1 MAGVAQ
7 LVEQL
12 IRNQQVRG
20 SSPRAGSKNVEGNR
34 IVTPMPLFCFLP
46 KNPANFGK
54 FRPACR
60 QNAYKNYPNFNYLS
74 GTLIKRIQRRRNQ
87 SAIRLCPIST
97 ECFYPKYKIDRI
109 PFQYFPSKSIRVDG
123 RTRRAQ
129 PFFFVPNHRPCAP
142 APPSKEK
149 QPNGLMGYKKHGSFL
164 GLSKHGFAQR
174 GRCVQVKNEFG
185 AEYGMAVEFLPNLTG
200 LALDG

>member
-34 IVTPMPLFCFLP
+34 IVTPMPLFCFLL

-60 QNAYKNYPNFNYLS
+60 QNAYKNCPNSDHLP
-74 GTLIKRIQRRRNQ
+74 GTLVERFERHRYQ
-87 SAIRLCPIST
+87 SANQTCPIST
-97 ECFYPKYKIDRI
+97 ECSYPKYKIDRI
-109 PFQYFPSKSIRVDG
+109 PFSNFYLKASAVTGVMSRPLFFALSIP
-123 RTRRAQ
+123 RT
-129 PFFFVPNHRPCAP
+129 P
-142 APPSKEK
+142 APPSKEN
-149 QPNGLMGYKKHGSFL
+149 QANGLMGYKKHGSFL
-164 GLSKHGFAQR
+164 GLSKHGFRQR

-200 LALDG
+200 SALDG

>member
-34 IVTPMPLFCFLP
+34 IVTPMPLFCFLL

-60 QNAYKNYPNFNYLS
+60 QNAYKNCPNSDHLP
-74 GTLIKRIQRRRNQ
+74 GTLVERFERHRYQ
-87 SAIRLCPIST
+87 SANQTCPIST
-97 ECFYPKYKIDRI
+97 ECSYPKYKIDRI
-109 PFQYFPSKSIRVDG
+109 PFSNFYLKASAVTGVISRPLFFASSI
-123 RTRRAQ
+123 
-129 PFFFVPNHRPCAP
+129 PP
-142 APPSKEK
+142 APHKK
-149 QPNGLMGYKKHGSFL
+149 QAAKDRLASQNKRGSFL
-164 GLSKHGFAQR
+164 EGLKVRFPPAHPSR
-174 GRCVQVKNEFG
+174 PVKFTKMDGKWKFCILHIIN
-185 AEYGMAVEFLPNLTG
+185 NL
-200 LALDG
+200 LLLNAI

>member
-34 IVTPMPLFCFLP
+34 IVTPMPLFCFLL

-60 QNAYKNYPNFNYLS
+60 QNAYKKYPNSDYLP
-74 GTLIKRIQRRRNQ
+74 GTLVERFEMHRYQ
-87 SAIRLCPIST
+87 SANQTFPIST
-97 ECFYPKYKIDRI
+97 ECSYPKYKIDSI
-109 PFQYFPSKSIRVDG
+109 PFSNFYLKASAVTGVMSRPYFFALSI
-123 RTRRAQ
+123 
-129 PFFFVPNHRPCAP
+129 PP
-142 APPSKEK
+142 APHKK
-149 QPNGLMGYKKHGSFL
+149 QAAKDRLASQNKRGSFL
-164 GLSKHGFAQR
+164 EGLKVRFPSAHPSR
-174 GRCVQVKNEFG
+174 PVKITKMDGKWNFCILHIS
-185 AEYGMAVEFLPNLTG
+185 VNL
-200 LALDG
+200 LLLNVI